1 MKLLLP
7 RKTWGVLFLLTV
19 ILLLGSYLAFRK
31 ETERRKGLIREV
43 PANITKTDVRRSA
56 NPDTGQEQS
65 VDVIVSYEY
74 EVNGQIYERTTR
86 MSKTESLSFIP
97 WGKAKVCYDPDNP
110 KTIEDPQLFPNSHEC
125 GK

>member
-1 MKLLLP
+1 M
-7 RKTWGVLFLLTV
+7 LFLVIV
-19 ILLLGSYLAFRK
+19 ILLLGSYFAFRK

-74 EVNGQIYERTTR
+74 EVNGRKYEQTTR

-97 WGKAKVCYDPDNP
+97 WGTAKVCYDPENA
-110 KTIEDPQLFPNSHEC
+110 KTIEEPQLFPNGHEC